1 MTGTGYFRGDLVDDH
16 QTSPKDPE
24 TFQVIFFVDC

>member
-1 MTGTGYFRGDLVDDH
+1 MTGMGYFRGDLDDH
-16 QTSPKDPE
+16 QISPKDLE

>member
-1 MTGTGYFRGDLVDDH
+1 MIGMGYFRGDLVDDH
-16 QTSPKDPE
+16 QTSPKGPE